1 MVEQYWELFAFS
13 LAGTVI
19 CVVMLVLCFIF
30 AKKLFLNKKYGVVGL
45 VLLSALL
52 ALVTALSVHHFILC
66 CKDYSYVSDNTYIEA
81 KAEMIEYTSVE
92 KDWDADGSVR
102 YREPKF
108 FLPEQNEYVI
118 LYTKDVEVG
127 ETYLIRYYPNT
138 RICEIVDKVS

>member
-19 CVVMLVLCFIF
+19 CVVMLVLGFVF

-52 ALVTALSVHHFILC
+52 ALVTALSAHHFILC
-66 CKDYSYVSDNTYIEA
+66 CKDYSYVSNNTYIEA
-81 KAEMIEYTSVE
+81 KADMIEYTSVE
-92 KDWDADGSVR
+92 RDSDGNGLVV
-102 YREPKF
+102 YRKPKF
-108 FLPEQNEYVI
+108 FLPERNEYIV

>member
-1 MVEQYWELFAFS
+1 MVEQYWELFALS

-19 CVVMLVLCFIF
+19 CAGMLVLGFVF
-30 AKKLFLNKKYGVVGL
+30 AKKLLSNKKYGVVGL
-45 VLLSALL
+45 VLLSATL
-52 ALVTALSVHHFILC
+52 ALITAVSAHHFILC

-92 KDWDADGSVR
+92 RDSENGLVV

-108 FLPEQNEYVI
+108 FLPERNEYIV

-138 RICEIVDKVS
+138 RICEIVEKIS

>member
-1 MVEQYWELFAFS
+1 MVEQYWELFALS

-19 CVVMLVLCFIF
+19 CVVMLALGFVF

-45 VLLSALL
+45 VLLSVIL
-52 ALVTALSVHHFILC
+52 ALVTALSAHHFILC

-92 KDWDADGSVR
+92 KDSDGNGLVV
-102 YREPKF
+102 YRKPKF
-108 FLPEQNEYVI
+108 FLPERNEYIV